1 MNKSDKRGQTPLI
14 AAVVGGNREKIKEIL
29 NNLSVNVNEQGD
41 DGKTAL
47 HFACILKD
55 EQAVRMLLD
64 HKDIDARQTNCKG
77 SSALHFAASRGS
89 PEICSVLL
97 RVGLDIN
104 AQNKEGQTPLYAAS
118 NRGHAPLVPFLL
130 QHGAKSSLATECG
143 DTPLHVACRN
153 HDTDVINALM
163 DDDALATGSG
173 NSDGN
178 TALMVFLQELPRH
191 KKEKENFSPR
201 FDEVFRVFST
211 RRDFD
216 VNQRNN
222 RGQTLLHLA
231 IKFASRDV
239 IEAVL
244 SQRKCDRFAR
254 DNDGR
259 TCLHYFCE
267 RLYCN
272 SVELPEEVLR
282 RKVSNTR
289 ACLSTYFADDFPH
302 KFDFLKFF
310 VSCCNDAH
318 DFAPNASLVS
328 LLRTVARS
336 REVELSG
343 ETLAI
348 AVSRCSIEVCKE
360 LFIAYE
366 QRGWENV
373 RGRFNMKSFN
383 TCFKQS
389 LFKHSVFVEL
399 VCF

>member
-1 MNKSDKRGQTPLI
+1 MKYFLGRNHR
-14 AAVVGGNREKIKEIL
+14 
-29 NNLSVNVNEQGD
+29 NLAQLLSQPSLNVNEQGA